1 MMRAPPAP
9 EQSRQASPLAA
20 YSSMNNLVLL
30 AVCFV
35 LGLALR
41 RSGRMPDNSAA
52 AINGF
57 IVHVSLPAL
66 ILLHVHALELEPSLL
81 YSAAMP
87 WLLFAAGSIFFV
99 VAGRLLG
106 WSSSTVGGLILC
118 GALANTS
125 FVGLPMIEAFYGASG
140 IGLGVLID
148 QLGTY
153 TVLCTVGVLVAASIA
168 AGQVSGKAIAWKI
181 ARFAP
186 FQALVLAL
194 VLIPVTYP
202 PMVDSLLARLGSTL
216 APLALFSIGY
226 QLRLGDLRGN
236 MPELATG
243 LAFKLIIGPA
253 LMLAFYAGVLG
264 LDDRATRITVF
275 EAAMGPMLGGAIV
288 AVEHKLN
295 PELVAL
301 MVGIGIPLSFVT
313 LPIWYWLLEWI

>member
-1 MMRAPPAP
+1 MD
-9 EQSRQASPLAA
+9 
-20 YSSMNNLVLL
+20 NLVLL
-30 AVCFV
+30 AVCFM
-35 LGLALR
+35 LGIVLR
-41 RSGRMPDNSAA
+41 RSGRLPDNSAA
-52 AINGF
+52 AVNGF

-66 ILLHVHALELEPSLL
+66 ILLHVHALQLEPSLL

-87 WLLFAAGSIFFV
+87 WLLFAAGCAFFFGI
-99 VAGRLLG
+99 GRLLG
-106 WSSSTVGGLILC
+106 WSPATVGGLILC

-125 FVGLPMIEAFYGASG
+125 FVGLPMIEAFYGESG

-168 AGQVSGKAIAWKI
+168 SGQVSGKEIVKKI
-181 ARFAP
+181 VRFAP

-194 VLIPVTYP
+194 VLIPVSYP
-202 PMVDSLLARLGSTL
+202 PMVDSVLARLGSTL

-236 MPELATG
+236 MPALATG
-243 LAFKLIIGPA
+243 LAFKLILGPA
-253 LMLAFYAGVLG
+253 LMLAVYAGVLG
-264 LDDRATRITVF
+264 IEHRATRITVF

-301 MVGIGIPLSFVT
+301 MVGIGIPLSFLT
-313 LPIWYWLLEWI
+313 LPAWYYLLEWI